1 MRRAY
6 KGKLYEDGVEYN
18 IVVKSPKQEK
28 KYREE
33 VFFQVKVFPLN
44 KEIYYVKRML
54 KHKRLRRCLRPNIIR
69 ESRQS

>member
-44 KEIYYVKRML
+44 KEINYVKG
-54 KHKRLRRCLRPNIIR
+54 C
-69 ESRQS
+69 